1 MKTYFK
7 QAVYIL
13 IISIIIGISFNY
25 VRLNGIPI
33 LSRQIKGFSD
43 NSQNDEYII
52 ETIDLEIAK
61 RFFDDN
67 VLFVDARDGI
77 SFKTGHIAGAIS
89 SIPFI
94 SMVDKIFDNQEF
106 NGPLVV
112 YCDDDECG
120 LSEDLAYQLQME
132 GFTKIYIFSGGWN
145 HWLMAELPVE
155 K

>member
-7 QAVYIL
+7 QAVYII
-13 IISIIIGISFNY
+13 IISFIIGIIFNY
-25 VRLNGIPI
+25 IRLNGIPI
-33 LSRQIKGFSD
+33 VSRQIKGLSD
-43 NSQNDEYII
+43 NAQIDENII
-52 ETIDLEIAK
+52 EIIDLEIAK
-61 RFFDDN
+61 RFFYDN
-67 VLFVDARDGI
+67 VLFVDARDDI

-94 SMVDKIFDNQEF
+94 SMVDKIFDNQGF
-106 NGPLVV
+106 NGPLIV

-132 GFTKIYIFSGGWN
+132 GFTRIYIFSGGWN

-155 K
+155 